1 MRSLVEMEQS
11 SVCERTRSTEGIRRR
26 LHVPSMPAVSYSGG
40 VLRRSASEESM
51 TTCGSVNGGKPCE
64 HLKSATCPS
73 ERASAAPTL
82 DGYWQQDE
90 DDACSPM
97 LALVAAREE
106 SARWECATGWISGV
120 LVKTGH
126 ASGTALAWAA
136 RGYEAAVELLKGRA
150 G

>member
-1 MRSLVEMEQS
+1 
-11 SVCERTRSTEGIRRR
+11 
-26 LHVPSMPAVSYSGG
+26 
-40 VLRRSASEESM
+40 M
-51 TTCGSVNGGKPCE
+51 TTCGDVNGGKPCE

-106 SARWECATGWISGV
+106 AARWKSAAERMET
-120 LVKTGH
+120 
-126 ASGTALAWAA
+126 AA
-136 RGYEAAVELLKGRA
+136 RKWEREPCCAPNADPCAVSRVEAKWIRHGLGPNDDPMFCACDECKAKSPG
-150 G
+150 GEP